1 MTDTTTVPRIGSWPR
16 RLAERIATM
25 QRRLSDRAH
34 ADGDAFAAERGWTV
48 TAATGRFGFGA
59 RIYRDPRFD
68 QRASAAR
75 LPAENARGRSDA
87 GST

>member
-1 MTDTTTVPRIGSWPR
+1 MTDTTAVPRIGSRLR
-16 RLAERIATM
+16 RLAERIARM
-25 QRRLSDRAH
+25 QRRLSDRVH
-34 ADGDAFAAERGWTV
+34 ADGDAFAAEHGWTV
-48 TAATGRFGFGA
+48 TTATGRFGFGT

-75 LPAENARGRSDA
+75 LPAEYPRGRSDA